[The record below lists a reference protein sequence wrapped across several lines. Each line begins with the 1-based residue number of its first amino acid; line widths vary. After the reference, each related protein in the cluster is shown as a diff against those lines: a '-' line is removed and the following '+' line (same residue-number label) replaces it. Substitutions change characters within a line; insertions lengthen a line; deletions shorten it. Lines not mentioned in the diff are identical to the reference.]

1 MIWSDSIRKW
11 LKFILLYWHQEIK
24 LKSIFVQ
31 KTLILFLLI
40 GTTKISLAQEVNLD
54 QTIEIEENKI
64 PRHKVSLILGH
75 THVPSGFSN
84 GKKRMLVVPSWGLD
98 YNYLLNKKWAIGIHS
113 DFYTENFSVIDFGG
127 KEEFVRERPIILTMV
142 GSYNPHEKWSLI
154 AGTGY
159 EFAKEENLSI
169 IRLGVE
175 RAWELPKEWEFIAT
189 LQYDLRLEVFNSWM
203 LGLGISK
210 SL

>member
-1 MIWSDSIRKW
+1 MIWSDLNRKR
-11 LKFILLYWHQEIK
+11 LKSFLLGWNQESK
-24 LKSIFVQ
+24 GKSIFAQ
-31 KTLILFLLI
+31 KILILILVF
-40 GTTKISLAQEVNLD
+40 GTTEISLAQEVNLD
-54 QTIEIEENKI
+54 HVIEIEENKI
-64 PRHKVSLILGH
+64 LRHKVSLILGH

-84 GKKRMLVVPSWGLD
+84 GEKRILVVPSWGLD

-113 DFYTENFSVIDFGG
+113 DFFTESFTVIDFAG
-127 KEEFVRERPIILTMV
+127 KEEFERERPITLTIV
-142 GSYNPHEKWSLI
+142 GSYNPHEKWSII
-154 AGTGY
+154 AGAGY

-169 IRLGVE
+169 IRLGIE
-175 RAWELPKEWEFIAT
+175 RGWELPKEWEFIAT